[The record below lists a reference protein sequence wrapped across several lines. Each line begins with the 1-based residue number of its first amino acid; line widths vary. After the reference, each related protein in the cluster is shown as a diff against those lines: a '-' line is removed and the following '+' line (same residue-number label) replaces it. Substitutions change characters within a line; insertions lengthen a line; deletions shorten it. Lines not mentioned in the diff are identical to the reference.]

1 MNNMGF
7 IEKAKETIMNTYKR
21 NNVVLVEGKGSYVF
35 DEQGN
40 KYLDF
45 TSGIAVCSLGHCPDE
60 VISAVER
67 QMKKLIHTSNLYYT
81 IPQIELAE
89 KLVKLSGGGVKVFF
103 CNSGAE
109 ANEGAIKLA
118 RKYHRHKGSNKYE
131 IITFFN
137 SFHGRTY
144 GALSA
149 TAQEKFHKGFEP
161 MLSGFR
167 YAELNNIESVKRLI
181 NENTAGIMLELIQG
195 EGGINECA
203 KSFINGIMEICSK
216 EEILLIIDEVQ
227 TGVGRTGRFFS
238 FEHYGIRPHIWSIAK
253 GIAGGLPM
261 GAIIAVDN
269 VASALEP
276 GTHAT
281 TFGGGPVICSA
292 ALAVVNTISDEKF
305 LASVIEKGYY
315 LENKIK
321 ELQKKYPLGN
331 IKGRGLLRG
340 VELTL
345 KEPSKVVDVGLKN
358 GLLLNVTAGNI
369 LRLLPPLNVK
379 YEEIDEF
386 IDRLTKTMAEV

>member
-1 MNNMGF
+1 MGF
-7 IEKAKETIMNTYKR
+7 IERAKETIMNTYKR
-21 NNVVLVEGKGSYVF
+21 SNVVLVEGKGSYVF

-67 QMKKLIHTSNLYYT
+67 QIKKLIHTSNLYYT
-81 IPQIELAE
+81 LPQIELAE
-89 KLVKLSGGGVKVFF
+89 KLVALSGKGVKVFF

-118 RKYHRHKGSNKYE
+118 RKYHRHRGRDRYE
-131 IITFFN
+131 IITFYN

-167 YAELNNIESVKRLI
+167 YAELNNIESVERLV

-195 EGGINECA
+195 EGGINECE
-203 KSFINGIMEICSK
+203 KPFIDRIMEICSK
-216 EEILLIIDEVQ
+216 EGILLIVDEVQ
-227 TGVGRTGRFFS
+227 TGVGRTGRFFL
-238 FEHYGIRPHIWSIAK
+238 FEHYGIRPHIWTIAK

-261 GAIIAVDN
+261 GAIIAVDD

-281 TFGGGPVICSA
+281 TFGGGPVVCSA

-315 LENKIK
+315 LENKIR

-331 IKGRGLLRG
+331 IRGKGLLRG
-340 VELTL
+340 VELEI
-345 KEPSKVVDVGLKN
+345 KEPLRIVDVGLKN

-386 IDRLTKTMAEV
+386 IERLAKTISGV